1 MKNKLSTVIL
11 ILVFLIGLS
20 LLLYPTVS
28 SYLNSRVQS
37 KAIAQYVET
46 VDNLDDREK
55 DELIS
60 AAREYN
66 ESLAS
71 GYPSITKMTDEEWK
85 LYSSLLDI
93 SGNGIM
99 AYIDIPAI
107 DCHLPIYHGTDD
119 DILQVAAGHIV
130 NTSLPVGGASTHCV
144 ISGHRGLPSAVLF
157 TNLDKLVTG
166 DVFTV
171 SVLGETLT
179 YEIYD
184 IKTVLPHEIDSLGI
198 EENQDLCTL
207 VTCTPYGI
215 NTHRLC
221 LMARRTENIN
231 DLSQIRVV
239 AEASQISTLTV
250 AGFIAVPL
258 LIILLIIVLLPK
270 KGSRS

>member
-1 MKNKLSTVIL
+1 M
-11 ILVFLIGLS
+11 
-20 LLLYPTVS
+20 
-28 SYLNSRVQS
+28 
-37 KAIAQYVET
+37 
-46 VDNLDDREK
+46 
-55 DELIS
+55 
-60 AAREYN
+60 
-66 ESLAS
+66 
-71 GYPSITKMTDEEWK
+71 
-85 LYSSLLDI
+85 
-93 SGNGIM
+93 
-99 AYIDIPAI
+99 
-107 DCHLPIYHGTDD
+107 
-119 DILQVAAGHIV
+119 
-130 NTSLPVGGASTHCV
+130 
-144 ISGHRGLPSAVLF
+144 
-157 TNLDKLVTG
+157 
-166 DVFTV
+166 